1 MKGARTCPRGT
12 KRVAG
17 RCVPIGKQLYT
28 VFATDVRRTS
38 IRVPISIPM
47 SKGRAEK
54 FIEDKK
60 KEQVW
65 SLPKYRFFRNMRINK
80 YRGEIYGQS

>member
-1 MKGARTCPRGT
+1 MIAKACKKGT

-54 FIEDKK
+54 FIKNTNKVQEMSSP
-60 KEQVW
+60 Q
-65 SLPKYRFFRNMRINK
+65 YRFFKNMRIKK
-80 YRGEIYGQS
+80 YQGEIYGQY

>member
-1 MKGARTCPRGT
+1 MIAEACKKGT

-54 FIEDKK
+54 FVEDKK
-60 KEQVW
+60 KEQEW
-65 SLPKYRFFRNMRINK
+65 SLPKYRFFKNMRVKK
-80 YRGEIYGQS
+80 YQGELYAQY

>member
-1 MKGARTCPRGT
+1 MDVKACKKGT

-47 SKGRAEK
+47 TKGRAEK
-54 FIEDKK
+54 FIKDKK
-60 KEQVW
+60 KEQKQTI
-65 SLPKYRFFRNMRINK
+65 PNYRFFENMRIKK
-80 YRGEIYGQS
+80 YQGELYGQY